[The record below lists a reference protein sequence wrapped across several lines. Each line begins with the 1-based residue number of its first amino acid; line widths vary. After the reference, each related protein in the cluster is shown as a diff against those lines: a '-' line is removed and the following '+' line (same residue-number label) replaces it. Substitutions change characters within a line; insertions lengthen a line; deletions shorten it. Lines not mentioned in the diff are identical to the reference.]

1 MTTLN
6 INGRNMSVD
15 AAGDTPLLWAIREQ
29 LQMTGTKFGCG
40 IGMCGACTVHVNDPA
55 AASPHRAATGALI
68 EERAYRLPFTHTRA
82 FSIMEKMGEKLDQ
95 QLLQAF
101 RPVAFGSY

>member
-15 AAGDTPLLWAIREQ
+15 AASDSPLLWAIREQ

-40 IGMCGACTVHVNDPA
+40 VGLCGACVVHVDGKRAKSTADAMMGQSVQGLSTGPNRRLVSNQYYLVHFGLSDKS
-55 AASPHRAATGALI
+55 AS
-68 EERAYRLPFTHTRA
+68 
-82 FSIMEKMGEKLDQ
+82 M
-95 QLLQAF
+95 
-101 RPVAFGSY
+101 